1 MSEKNTQK
9 KIVKWNNKNK
19 SGARDREEK
28 IQRTNIIQ
36 FSISLEKYF
45 VATHIFCKSIE
56 TFSFS
61 SKWMPWQCTRSHTQR
76 HIQSTRYCLEVV
88 FFFVCVYLAKNK

>member
-1 MSEKNTQK
+1 MKCKRNKRGKIAQKNETNTDTYTFLYTQTKMSERNTQK

-61 SKWMPWQCTRSHTQR
+61 SK
-76 HIQSTRYCLEVV
+76 
-88 FFFVCVYLAKNK
+88 